1 MKTRCPDLPPLTTT
15 EWSTVAAALALD
27 ENARM
32 PSFAAVK
39 RVVRTAITG
48 KTPAAPQIDP
58 RTAAIRAFMQ
68 DTRRFRRPADAIVP
82 TLIAHGFNPRQVAAL
97 AALSIH

>member
-1 MKTRCPDLPPLTTT
+1 MKPRHPDLPPLTTT

-27 ENARM
+27 GEAQVPLVVAVTRM
-32 PSFAAVK
+32 
-39 RVVRTAITG
+39 VRTILTG
-48 KTPAAPQIDP
+48 RTLAAAPVDP

-68 DTRRFRRPADAIVP
+68 DTRRFRRPADTIAP
-82 TLIAHGFNPRQVAAL
+82 ALIAHGFTPHQVAAL

>member
-1 MKTRCPDLPPLTTT
+1 MKPRHPDLPPLTTT

-27 ENARM
+27 GEAQG
-32 PSFAAVK
+32 PLAAVT
-39 RVVRTAITG
+39 RMVRTIFTG
-48 KTPAAPQIDP
+48 PTPAAAPVDP

-68 DTRRFRRPADAIVP
+68 DTRRFRRPADAIAP
-82 TLIAHGFNPRQVAAL
+82 ALIAHGFTPHQVAAL